1 MLLNDRLLSELHL
14 DSGEFRALMS
24 LPGPRLGP
32 QLYRLQHQVRIGW
45 RQRAFEL
52 HPDRNPGHEELFVE
66 LGEYVAELLA
76 LTPEDIPQNVNVAV
90 ETEHGRLQVVFHI

>member
-1 MLLNDRLLSELHL
+1 MLLNDRLLSELNL

-52 HPDRNPGHEELFVE
+52 HPDRNPGNEDLFVE
-66 LGEYVAELLA
+66 LGEYVEELLA
-76 LTPEDIPQNVNVAV
+76 LKPADIPQNVSVSV
-90 ETEHGRLQVVFHI
+90 ETDLGRLHIIFHI

>member
-1 MLLNDRLLSELHL
+1 VLLNDRLLSELNL
-14 DSGEFRALMS
+14 ASGEFRALMS
-24 LPGPRLGP
+24 LPRQSLGP
-32 QLYRLQHQVRIGW
+32 QLLRLQHQARIGW

-76 LTPEDIPQNVNVAV
+76 LTPEDIPQNVNVTV
-90 ETEHGRLQVVFHI
+90 ETEHGRLHVVFHI